1 VLSPLESLMGRRGT
15 TNRGFDSLFALL
27 RAYSLSASA
36 SADTVFILSF
46 SLIML
51 NTDLHNPN
59 IAENKKMTMEG
70 FVRNNRGIDNGMDV
84 DRGILEDMYKKI
96 KKASQVFMS
105 HLLLSRSSPWCVRVF
120 LGKLSVCVTQ

>member
-105 HLLLSRSSPWCVRVF
+105 HL
-120 LGKLSVCVTQ
+120 